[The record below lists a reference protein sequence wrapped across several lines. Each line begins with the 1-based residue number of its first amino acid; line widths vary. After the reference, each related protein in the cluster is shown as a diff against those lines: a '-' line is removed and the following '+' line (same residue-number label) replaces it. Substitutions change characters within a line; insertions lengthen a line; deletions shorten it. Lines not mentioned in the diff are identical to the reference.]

1 MLVAG
6 VRLAS
11 PAKCTLTQNSNTIF
25 LVRNALLLM
34 LHDQL
39 NLQQE
44 ANKAA
49 IDSLGGPVII
59 TRAKSMLNTIQGN

>member
-6 VRLAS
+6 ARLAS

-49 IDSLGGPVII
+49 IDSLEQCKQLI
-59 TRAKSMLNTIQGN
+59 TWDIQGHQL